1 MVMHDTAV
9 ACVVNHAL
17 VDFIDTTAEGLDQSA
32 TSDDGIEMEGNAVL
46 LQFVEYEFSTEFL
59 LLGNIAVCCKFLRR
73 MGDVTLEDGLFVFI
87 DGHLG

>member
-17 VDFIDTTAEGLDQSA
+17 VDFIDTTAERFDESA
-32 TSDDGIEMEGNAVL
+32 STDDGIETKGDAVL
-46 LQFVEYEFSTEFL
+46 LQFAEYEFSTEFL

-73 MGDVTLEDGLFVFI
+73 MGDVALEDGLFVFI